1 LDQIK
6 QQESI
11 AKHDKHKVLA
21 FENLVVDAGNDRLR
35 EDEVRKAEK
44 SISQKQYY
52 KGVWQHQM
60 QVNSDKKSIVAAAG
74 EK

>member
-1 LDQIK
+1 MDQIK
-6 QQESI
+6 LQESI
-11 AKHDKHKVLA
+11 AKNDKHKVLA
-21 FENLVVDAGNDRLR
+21 FENLVVDAANDRLR
-35 EDEVRKAEK
+35 EEEVRKAEK

>member
-6 QQESI
+6 LQESI
-11 AKHDKHKVLA
+11 AKHDKQKVLA

>member
-1 LDQIK
+1 MDQIK

-11 AKHDKHKVLA
+11 AKHDKHLLLA

-35 EDEVRKAEK
+35 EEEIRKAEK
-44 SISQKQYY
+44 LTSQKQYY